1 MEDLLSLADSDADLE
16 SQLLQQVM
24 NLTRDPQAIPYSS
37 TSNQVPPTSYGGNL
51 QGDRVNPDSY
61 PFKITSI
68 QQLKADDLAKIAKI
82 VEGKTQMLQHHIKI
96 ENEKSK
102 LYKKVSNADSMD
114 KINEIITS
122 SLTEEE
128 RNTVMREN

>member
-1 MEDLLSLADSDADLE
+1 
-16 SQLLQQVM
+16 
-24 NLTRDPQAIPYSS
+24 
-37 TSNQVPPTSYGGNL
+37 
-51 QGDRVNPDSY
+51 
-61 PFKITSI
+61 
-68 QQLKADDLAKIAKI
+68 
-82 VEGKTQMLQHHIKI
+82 MLQHHIKI